1 MLKTAIEHFEKDRY
15 EEALPLFEELAR
27 EGNAEAMYYLGMM
40 YYEGW
45 GVDKDLDKAV
55 EWWKKADRRGNLD
68 AKYMLQTLCS
78 TSSVFAR
85 E

>member
-1 MLKTAIEHFEKDRY
+1 MLKKAKELFEKDHF
-15 EEALPLFEELAR
+15 EEAKPLFEQLAR
-27 EGNAEAMYYLGMM
+27 EGSAEAMYYLGMM

-45 GVDKDLDKAV
+45 GVPQSQEEAV
-55 EWWKKADRRGNLD
+55 RWWKRANRVGSLD
-68 AKYMLQTLCS
+68 AKYMLQTICA

>member
-1 MLKTAIEHFEKDRY
+1 MLKSAIEHFDNDRY
-15 EEALPLFEELAR
+15 EEALPLFEKLAR
-27 EGNAEAMYYLGMM
+27 EGDAEAMYYLGIM

-55 EWWKKADRRGNLD
+55 EWWKKANRRGSLD
-68 AKYMLQTLCS
+68 AKYMLQTICS

>member
-1 MLKTAIEHFEKDRY
+1 MRKEAMELFEQNRF
-15 EEALPLFEELAR
+15 EEALPIFKELAR
-27 EGNAEAMYYLGMM
+27 KGDAEAMYYLGMM

-45 GVDKDLDKAV
+45 GVERDEKQAV
-55 EWWKKADRRGNLD
+55 EWWKRADRRGSLD
-68 AKYMLQTLCS
+68 AKYMLQTICA

>member
-1 MLKTAIEHFEKDRY
+1 MLKSAIEDFEKDRY
-15 EEALPLFEELAR
+15 EEALPLFEKLAR

-45 GVDKDLDKAV
+45 GVDKDLDKAI
-55 EWWKKADRRGNLD
+55 EWWKRANRRGSLD
-68 AKYMLQTLCS
+68 AKYMLQTICS

>member
-1 MLKTAIEHFEKDRY
+1 MLKTAMEHFENDRY
-15 EEALPLFEELAR
+15 EEALPLFEKLAR

-45 GVDKDLDKAV
+45 GVDKDLDKAI
-55 EWWKKADRRGNLD
+55 EWWKRANRRGSLD
-68 AKYMLQTLCS
+68 AKYMLQTICS

>member
-1 MLKTAIEHFEKDRY
+1 MLKTAIEHFENDRY

>member
-1 MLKTAIEHFEKDRY
+1 MLQRAVELFEQDRY
-15 EEALPLFEELAR
+15 EEALPIFQKLAKQ
-27 EGNAEAMYYLGMM
+27 GNAEAMYYIGMM

-45 GVDKDLDKAV
+45 GVEKSQEKAV
-55 EWWKKADRRGNLD
+55 EWWKKADRRGSLD
-68 AKYMLQTLCS
+68 AKYMLQTICA

>member
-1 MLKTAIEHFEKDRY
+1 MLKKAVELFESDRFD
-15 EEALPLFEELAR
+15 EALPIFEKLAR
-27 EGNAEAMYYLGMM
+27 EGDAEAMYYLGMM

-45 GVDKDLDKAV
+45 GVEKSQEEAV
-55 EWWKKADRRGNLD
+55 HWWKRANRRGSLD
-68 AKYMLQTLCS
+68 AKYMLQTICA

>member
-1 MLKTAIEHFEKDRY
+1 MLNKAIELFEADKF
-15 EEALPLFEELAR
+15 EEALPLFKALAK
-27 EGNAEAMYYLGMM
+27 EGDAEAMYYIGMM

-45 GVDKDLDKAV
+45 GVEKSQEKAI
-55 EWWKKADRRGNLD
+55 EWWKRANRRGNLD
-68 AKYMLQTLCS
+68 AKYMLQTICS

>member
-1 MLKTAIEHFEKDRY
+1 MLKTAIEHFENDRY
-15 EEALPLFEELAR
+15 EEALPLFEKLAR
-27 EGNAEAMYYLGMM
+27 EGDAEAMYYLGMM

-45 GVDKDLDKAV
+45 GVEKDLDKAV
-55 EWWKKADRRGNLD
+55 EWWKRANRRGSLD
-68 AKYMLQTLCS
+68 AKYMLQTICS

>member
-1 MLKTAIEHFEKDRY
+1 MLKKAIELFENDKY
-15 EEALPLFEELAR
+15 EEALPLFKELAK
-27 EGNAEAMYYLGMM
+27 EGNAEAMYYIGMM

-45 GVDKDLDKAV
+45 GVEKSQEQAV
-55 EWWKKADRRGNLD
+55 EWWKKANRRGSLD
-68 AKYMLQTLCS
+68 AKYMLQTICA

>member
-1 MLKTAIEHFEKDRY
+1 MLQKAIEMFEEDRY
-15 EEALPLFEELAR
+15 DEALPIFLDLAKK
-27 EGNAEAMYYLGMM
+27 GSAEAMYYLGMM

-45 GVDKDLDKAV
+45 GVEKSQESALQ
-55 EWWKKADRRGNLD
+55 WWKKANRRGSLD
-68 AKYMLQTLCS
+68 AKYMLQTICS

>member
-1 MLKTAIEHFEKDRY
+1 MLKEAVELFERDRY
-15 EEALPLFEELAR
+15 EEALPLFQELAKA
-27 EGNAEAMYYLGMM
+27 GSAEAMYYIGMM

-45 GVDKDLDKAV
+45 GVEKSQEKAV
-55 EWWKKADRRGNLD
+55 EWWKKADRRGSLD
-68 AKYMLQTLCS
+68 AKYMLQTICA

>member
-1 MLKTAIEHFEKDRY
+1 MAKAVELFEKDRY
-15 EEALPLFEELAR
+15 QEAYEIFKELAR
-27 EGNAEAMYYLGMM
+27 EGDAEAMYYIGVL

-45 GVDKDLDKAV
+45 GVEKSVDKAV
-55 EWWKKADRRGNLD
+55 EWWKRANRRGSLD
-68 AKYMLQTLCS
+68 AKYMLQTICA

>member
-1 MLKTAIEHFEKDRY
+1 MIEKAVDLFENDKYD
-15 EEALPLFEELAR
+15 EALPIFKKLAK
-27 EGNAEAMYYLGMM
+27 EGDAEAMYYLGMM

-45 GVDKDLDKAV
+45 GVEKDEKMAV
-55 EWWKKADRRGNLD
+55 EWWKKANRRGSLD
-68 AKYMLQTLCS
+68 AKYMLQTICA

>member
-1 MLKTAIEHFEKDRY
+1 MLKEAIDLFENDKY
-15 EEALPLFEELAR
+15 NEALPIFEKLAR

-45 GVDKDLDKAV
+45 GVEQSQEEAV
-55 EWWKKADRRGNLD
+55 RWWKRANRRGSLD
-68 AKYMLQTLCS
+68 AKYMLQTICS

>member
-1 MLKTAIEHFEKDRY
+1 MLKKAVELFEADRY
-15 EEALPLFEELAR
+15 EEAKPLFEELAR
-27 EGNAEAMYYLGMM
+27 KGDSEAMYYLGMM

-45 GVDKDLDKAV
+45 GVEKSQDKAV
-55 EWWKKADRRGNLD
+55 QWWKKANRRGSLD
-68 AKYMLQTLCS
+68 AKYMLQTICA

>member
-1 MLKTAIEHFEKDRY
+1 MIQKAVDMFEKDRY
-15 EEALPLFEELAR
+15 EEALPIFKQLAKD
-27 EGNAEAMYYLGMM
+27 GNAEAMYYLGMM

-45 GVDKDLDKAV
+45 GVEKDEKAAV
-55 EWWKKADRRGNLD
+55 EWWKKANRRGSLD
-68 AKYMLQTLCS
+68 AKYMLQIICA

>member
-1 MLKTAIEHFEKDRY
+1 MLKTAIEHFENDRY
-15 EEALPLFEELAR
+15 EEVLPLFDELAR

>member
-1 MLKTAIEHFEKDRY
+1 MLKEAIGLFENDKYD
-15 EEALPLFEELAR
+15 EALPIFEKLAR
-27 EGNAEAMYYLGMM
+27 DGNAEAMYYLGMM

-45 GVDKDLDKAV
+45 GVERSQEEAV
-55 EWWKKADRRGNLD
+55 RWWKRANRRGSLD
-68 AKYMLQTLCS
+68 AKYMLQTICS

>member
-1 MLKTAIEHFEKDRY
+1 MLQKAVALFEADKFD
-15 EEALPLFEELAR
+15 EALPLFKELAKN
-27 EGNAEAMYYLGMM
+27 GDGEAMYYLGMM

-45 GVDKDLDKAV
+45 GVEKDQNKAV
-55 EWWKKADRRGNLD
+55 EWWKKANRRGNLD
-68 AKYMLQTLCS
+68 AKYMLQTICS

>member
-1 MLKTAIEHFEKDRY
+1 MLKKAIELFEKDKY
-15 EEALPLFEELAR
+15 EEALPLFR
-27 EGNAEAMYYLGMM
+27 EQAKAGNAEAMYYIGMM

-45 GVDKDLDKAV
+45 GVEKSQEKAV
-55 EWWKKADRRGNLD
+55 EWWKKADRRGSLD
-68 AKYMLQTLCS
+68 AKYMLQTICA

>member
-1 MLKTAIEHFEKDRY
+1 MLQKAIELFEADRF
-15 EEALPLFEELAR
+15 EEALPLFRELAKK
-27 EGNAEAMYYLGMM
+27 GSSEAMYYLGMM

-45 GVDKDLDKAV
+45 GVQKSQDKAI
-55 EWWKKADRRGNLD
+55 EWWKKADRRGSLD
-68 AKYMLQTLCS
+68 AKYMLQTICA

>member
-1 MLKTAIEHFEKDRY
+1 MIKKAVELFENDKYD
-15 EEALPLFEELAR
+15 EALPIFKELAR
-27 EGNAEAMYYLGMM
+27 EGDAEAMYYLGMM

-45 GVDKDLDKAV
+45 GVKKDENRAI
-55 EWWKKADRRGNLD
+55 EWWKKANRRGSLD
-68 AKYMLQTLCS
+68 AKYMLQTICA